1 MMNPLLDDTI
11 SKDRLILFYE
21 DLAHIAVNM
30 RLCTIE
36 LLVVVILTLAFASCL
51 AIETAKDKASEEM
64 LKYLHRI

>member
-36 LLVVVILTLAFASCL
+36 LLVVILTLAFASCL